1 MSQLPPTQQ
10 AVQPTQ
16 TAQAARGAHASQ
28 TAQTAQAA
36 RGIRDGRIK
45 MLLILAVCAS
55 PVVLGTLA
63 FFFYK
68 PESTT
73 NYGSFILP
81 QRPAAGLEAFRGKWV
96 MLTVDSAICD
106 EHCAKR
112 LYLIRQL
119 RLTQGKEK
127 DRIER
132 VLILSNPGPARFAAE
147 QVDALEKVHE
157 GLHQVTM
164 DQAQRLQLLGQDDK
178 AIYLVDPLGNL
189 MMRFPEDPDPSR
201 MKKDLSKLLKW
212 SRVG

>member
-28 TAQTAQAA
+28 TAQIAQAA

-45 MLLILAVCAS
+45 MLLIMAVCAS

-96 MLTVDSAICD
+96 MLTVDAAICD

>member
-16 TAQAARGAHASQ
+16 TAQAARGARASQ

>member
-1 MSQLPPTQQ
+1 
-10 AVQPTQ
+10 
-16 TAQAARGAHASQ
+16 
-28 TAQTAQAA
+28 
-36 RGIRDGRIK
+36 

>member
-1 MSQLPPTQQ
+1 MSQLPPIQQ

-28 TAQTAQAA
+28 TAQIVQAA

-157 GLHQVTM
+157 GLHQLTM

>member
-1 MSQLPPTQQ
+1 MAQTSPIQKSAQL
-10 AVQPTQ
+10 
-16 TAQAARGAHASQ
+16 AQA
-28 TAQTAQAA
+28 AQTAQAPGAVHAAQLA
-36 RGIRDGRIK
+36 RGIRQGRIK

>member
-1 MSQLPPTQQ
+1 M
-10 AVQPTQ
+10 Q
-16 TAQAARGAHASQ
+16 TAQSPRPPQASPLLQ
-28 TAQTAQAA
+28 E
-36 RGIRDGRIK
+36 RKVRMGRIK

-63 FFFYK
+63 YLYHR
-68 PESTT
+68 PEHTT

-81 QRPAAGLEAFRGKWV
+81 QRPAVGLEMFRGKWV
-96 MLTVDSAICD
+96 MLTVDAAVCD
-106 EHCAKR
+106 EACAKR

-119 RLTQGKEK
+119 RMTQGKDK

-132 VLILSNPGPARFAAE
+132 VLILSEPGPARFAAD

-157 GLHQVTM
+157 GLHQIQM
-164 DQAQRLQLLGQDDK
+164 GEAQRLQLLGQDDK
-178 AIYLVDPLGNL
+178 AIYLVDPLGHL
-189 MMRFPEDPDPSR
+189 MMRFPDDPDPSR

>member
-28 TAQTAQAA
+28 TAQIAQAA

>member
-1 MSQLPPTQQ
+1 
-10 AVQPTQ
+10 
-16 TAQAARGAHASQ
+16 
-28 TAQTAQAA
+28 
-36 RGIRDGRIK
+36 

-55 PVVLGTLA
+55 PVLFGTLA
-63 FFFYK
+63 YFFYK

-73 NYGSFILP
+73 NYGSFIVP

-132 VLILSNPGPARFAAE
+132 VLILSNPGPARFAAD

-157 GLHQVTM
+157 GLHQIVM
-164 DQAQRLQLLGQDDK
+164 DQTKRLQLLGQDDK